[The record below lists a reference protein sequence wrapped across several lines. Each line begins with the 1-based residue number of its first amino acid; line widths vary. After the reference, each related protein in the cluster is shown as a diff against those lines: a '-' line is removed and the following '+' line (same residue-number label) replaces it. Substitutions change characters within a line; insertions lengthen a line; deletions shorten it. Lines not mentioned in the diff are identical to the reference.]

1 MINVINTIVAEYGKP
16 DEIRIEMARELKSSA
31 AEREK
36 ITRAISQANTEN
48 QRIRDI
54 LEKDFALSYI
64 SRNDIIKYKLYE
76 ELEANGF
83 KTLYS
88 ERIFRKK
95 NYSPKT
101 SM

>member
-1 MINVINTIVAEYGKP
+1 MQPK
-16 DEIRIEMARELKSSA
+16 
-31 AEREK
+31 ERK

-88 ERIFRKK
+88 GTYI
-95 NYSPKT
+95 PKEKT
-101 SM
+101 ILQRLRCRAYHSESTLV